1 MFLSKQEADVQVI
14 IAGDKTQLQELIHP
28 INDSLPIG
36 YSLAKAEIAPGESS
50 QLHKLDS
57 SELYYI
63 LAGNGKAIID
73 KNEIYVEPGSMI
85 FIPGGTEQF
94 IVNTGTEVL
103 SFLCIVEPYWQST
116 AENILTN

>member
-1 MFLSKQEADVQVI
+1 MFLSKQEADVPVI

-63 LAGNGKAIID
+63 LRAMAR
-73 KNEIYVEPGSMI
+73 PS
-85 FIPGGTEQF
+85 
-94 IVNTGTEVL
+94 
-103 SFLCIVEPYWQST
+103 
-116 AENILTN
+116 LTKMKSI